1 MRHPLLN
8 DANFRWLMGG
18 AVLSGLGDQL
28 TMIALPWLVLKMTGD
43 PFALGLVIAM
53 MSVPRA
59 VFMLIGGALVDR
71 YSPKSV
77 LMVTKFA
84 NALVI
89 GALAALVLGAPALL
103 TLPLLYALALTLGL
117 AQAFAVPAGTS
128 ILPTMVAR
136 EHLQAANGLMMGQRQ
151 LLMLA
156 GPLLGALLLVLGGDD
171 IHAAARHAGE
181 HGGAGN
187 ANGIGYAFA
196 YDCASFLVSAWT
208 LAKVRALPGARGA
221 PPADQGQGV
230 LQAVAEGMRTL
241 WRNDAVRTC
250 FIYWSLVA
258 VVVGGTMQVA
268 LPLLASRNLDGAASL
283 GMLMGA
289 HGVGTLAG
297 MALSRARLRALT
309 FGATLLAV
317 DALVG
322 LLMAPLGAITAAW
335 QGMALL
341 GMIGVLG
348 GYMQIAVFTWIQHS
362 VPPHMLGRAMS
373 MFMCIFMGVAPLSA
387 SLIGALLQW
396 ITLVQLFAGG
406 GALLLSL
413 ALVAWAATPMRHIEA
428 APASPPVSPP

>member
-1 MRHPLLN
+1 
-8 DANFRWLMGG
+8 
-18 AVLSGLGDQL
+18 
-28 TMIALPWLVLKMTGD
+28 
-43 PFALGLVIAM
+43 
-53 MSVPRA
+53 
-59 VFMLIGGALVDR
+59 
-71 YSPKSV
+71 V

-89 GALAALVLGAPALL
+89 GTLAALVLAAPALL
-103 TLPLLYALALTLGL
+103 TLPLLYVLALALGL

-136 EHLQAANGLMMGQRQ
+136 QHLQAANGTMMGVRQ

-171 IHAAARHAGE
+171 IHAAARGN
-181 HGGAGN
+181 GN
-187 ANGIGYAFA
+187 ADGIGYAFA

-208 LAKVRALPGARGA
+208 LAKVHPLPATA
-221 PPADQGQGV
+221 QPHTQGQGV
-230 LQAVAEGMRTL
+230 LHAVAEGMRTL
-241 WRNDAVRTC
+241 WQNVSVRTC

-289 HGVGTLAG
+289 HGVGTLIG
-297 MALSRARLRALT
+297 MALSRANLRAIP
-309 FGATLLAV
+309 FGAAILTI

-322 LLMAPLGAITAAW
+322 LLMAPLGTISAAW

-341 GMIGVLG
+341 AAIGVLG
-348 GYMQIAVFTWIQHS
+348 GYMQIAVFTWIQQS

-373 MFMCIFMGVAPLSA
+373 IFMCIFMGVAPLSA
-387 SLIGALLQW
+387 TLIGALLQW
-396 ITLVQLFAGG
+396 ITLAQLFVGG

-413 ALVAWAATPMRHIEA
+413 AAFAWVATPMRHIEA
-428 APASPPVSPP
+428 APARTGEVNPP

>member
-1 MRHPLLN
+1 MNKTLWQDL
-8 DANFRWLMGG
+8 NFRWLMGG
-18 AVLSGLGDQL
+18 AVLSGLGDQF

-43 PFALGLVIAM
+43 PLALGLVIAI

-89 GALAALVLGAPALL
+89 GALAALVLAAPALL
-103 TLPLLYALALTLGL
+103 TLPLLYALALALGL

-136 EHLQAANGLMMGQRQ
+136 EHLQAANGTMMGLRQ

-171 IHAAARHAGE
+171 IHAAARGN
-181 HGGAGN
+181 GNGN
-187 ANGIGYAFA
+187 ADGIGYAFA
-196 YDCASFLVSAWT
+196 YDCASFLISAWT
-208 LAKVRALPGARGA
+208 LAKVCPLTAAV
-221 PPADQGQGV
+221 PPHAQGQGV
-230 LQAVAEGMRTL
+230 LHAVAEGMRTL
-241 WRNDAVRTC
+241 WQNVSVRTC

-283 GMLMGA
+283 GILMGA
-289 HGVGTLAG
+289 HGVGTLIG
-297 MALSRARLRALT
+297 MALSRAKLRAIP
-309 FGATLLAV
+309 FGAAILTI
-317 DALVG
+317 DALEG
-322 LLMAPLGAITAAW
+322 LLMAPLGAISAAW

-341 GMIGVLG
+341 AAIGVLG
-348 GYMQIAVFTWIQHS
+348 GYMQIAVFTWIQQS

-373 MFMCIFMGVAPLSA
+373 IFMCIFMGVAPLSA
-387 SLIGALLQW
+387 TLIGALLQW
-396 ITLVQLFAGG
+396 ITLAQLFAGG
-406 GALLLSL
+406 GVLLLSL
-413 ALVAWAATPMRHIEA
+413 AAFAWVATPMRHIQA
-428 APASPPVSPP
+428 APARTGDVNQP